1 MLQLF
6 NYNENPVSFRK
17 ENDTVYVN
25 ATEMAKPFGKRPND
39 YLNLISTI
47 EFIRAI
53 TRKNG
58 IAENQ
63 LVITERGGLNP
74 GTWLSEDLAID
85 FAQWLSVDF
94 RLWVA
99 DRIKQLIKTGVTTIT
114 DDDYVIAQAMNVLQ
128 RRLEAKEAQLEL
140 ANDTIKSQAPKVVY
154 YDEVLQSKSD
164 ITTTVIA
171 GQLGMSA
178 KALNKLLHQHKIQ
191 YKVDG
196 VWKLYAKYEG
206 KGYTVSR
213 THTRTDEYGNTRTDI
228 LTTWSEKGRL
238 FIHQFVKSLKQT
250 A

>member
-99 DRIKQLIKTGVTTIT
+99 DRIKQLLKTGVTTIT

-140 ANDTIKSQAPKVVY
+140 ANDTIKSQAPKVEY

-196 VWKLYAKYEG
+196 VY
-206 KGYTVSR
+206 
-213 THTRTDEYGNTRTDI
+213 
-228 LTTWSEKGRL
+228 
-238 FIHQFVKSLKQT
+238 
-250 A
+250 